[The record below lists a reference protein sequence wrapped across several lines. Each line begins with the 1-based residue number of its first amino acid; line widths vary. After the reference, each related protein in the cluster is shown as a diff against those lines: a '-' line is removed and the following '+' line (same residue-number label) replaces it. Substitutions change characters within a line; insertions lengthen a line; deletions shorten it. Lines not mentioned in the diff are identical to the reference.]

1 MRLKAKLYSILA
13 AVIAGSAI
21 VSLVAIWISAE
32 RQVRRFIYSGDISQA
47 TAVAEILS
55 DWYRERN
62 SWSRVEVELE
72 RLNSGYWPMMQG
84 HMGPRWEPRILLA
97 GPDGRVLA
105 DTAERSVGETH
116 PLAHVRRGAVV
127 SESGQPVGYVL
138 VDTMIEPA
146 LNPVDLRFLRSVI
159 VSVVASNL
167 LAAGLAFAAGGL
179 FLSRIV
185 ARVDILAGAAA
196 SVAAGD
202 FAIRIPP
209 RGADE
214 IAALGGSF
222 NTMAAALK
230 RLEEARRQ
238 IIADAAH
245 ELRTPI
251 TLIRGAV
258 EAMLDGIYPLD
269 REGLEGI
276 QEETIQLTRLVEDL
290 QELALIESGRL
301 VLERTPLQ
309 VEELA
314 RSVIDSF
321 QPQARQA
328 DVELTLQEDAGIPP
342 IQADAKRIRQV
353 LSNLLSNAVRHT
365 PAGGRILASVRFEPL
380 EGRLVV
386 SVEDSGTGIPPE
398 ERERIF
404 ERFYRIDRSR
414 ERSRGGRGLG
424 LSIVREIVRA
434 HGGLISAG
442 ESPLGGASFNIYLP
456 RGSTPKA
463 E

>member
-1 MRLKAKLYSILA
+1 VRLKAKLYSILA

-32 RQVRRFIYSGDISQA
+32 RQVRRFIYSGDIAQA

-55 DWYRERN
+55 DWHRERN
-62 SWSRVEVELE
+62 SWSGVEVELE
-72 RLNSGYWPMMQG
+72 RLNSGHWPMMRG
-84 HMGPRWEPRILLA
+84 HMGPMWEPRILLA

-105 DTAERSVGETH
+105 DTAGRSVGETH
-116 PLAHVRRGAVV
+116 PLAHVQRGAVV
-127 SESGQPVGYVL
+127 SESGRPVGYVL
-138 VDTMIEPA
+138 VDTMVDPA

-185 ARVDILAGAAA
+185 ARVGTLAGAAA
-196 SVAAGD
+196 SIAAGD
-202 FAIRIPP
+202 FGIRVPP

-214 IAALGGSF
+214 IAALGESF

-258 EAMLDGIYPLD
+258 EAMLDGVYPLD

-290 QELALIESGRL
+290 QELALIESGSL

-314 RSVIDSF
+314 RSVADSF

-328 DVELTLQEDAGIPP
+328 DLELTLQEDSGIPP

-365 PAGGRILASVRFEPL
+365 PAGGRILVSVRFDPL

-386 SVEDSGTGIPPE
+386 IVEDSGTGIPPD
-398 ERERIF
+398 ERERVF

-434 HGGLISAG
+434 HGGIISAG
-442 ESPLGGASFNIYLP
+442 ESHLGGASFNIYLP
-456 RGSTPKA
+456 RGSVTKT